1 MSSDAHTP
9 IKKQQ
14 ARARTGKPRS
24 NYHHGDLRRALID
37 AALNMT
43 LQQGAGTFTLADL
56 CRSVGVS
63 AAAPYRHFESL
74 DQLLAETAHE
84 GFALLDEKT
93 KSSFRGP
100 DWEARLASCVGD
112 YLGFI
117 RAHPAHAIIMFAT
130 RTQTVDQP
138 HFDPIQPPVFPE
150 PKNATEAAIF
160 SCWEA
165 GLASFNHYA
174 QGLALALA
182 DSPLAPAISSRQR
195 KLETALALFTM
206 MQGIAAQWLDHA
218 LPEDWLTHNARK
230 SFNNI
235 VLPWALG
242 LMLQHQ
248 TRSAKPPKRQQ
259 S

>member
-93 KSSFRGP
+93 KSSFRGQ

-130 RTQTVDQP
+130 RTQTFDQP
-138 HFDPIQPPVFPE
+138 YFDPIQPPVFPK
-150 PKNATEAAIF
+150 PKNATE
-160 SCWEA
+160 
-165 GLASFNHYA
+165 
-174 QGLALALA
+174 
-182 DSPLAPAISSRQR
+182 AISSRQR